1 MSKLSMWIINQ
12 ITKLS
17 KKVSF
22 VKLKIETAKHN
33 FKIQKYLPQ
42 GTTTLKW
49 PTALNLNGYILIEP
63 AKEPFPT
70 SSKGKKIHHK
80 DHL

>member
-1 MSKLSMWIINQ
+1 MDNQ

-17 KKVSF
+17 KEASF
-22 VKLKIETAKHN
+22 VKMNIEMAQYN

-49 PTALNLNGYILIEP
+49 PTALNLNCYMLIEP
-63 AKEPFPT
+63 AKELFPT
-70 SSKGKKIHHK
+70 SSKEKNPS
-80 DHL
+80 